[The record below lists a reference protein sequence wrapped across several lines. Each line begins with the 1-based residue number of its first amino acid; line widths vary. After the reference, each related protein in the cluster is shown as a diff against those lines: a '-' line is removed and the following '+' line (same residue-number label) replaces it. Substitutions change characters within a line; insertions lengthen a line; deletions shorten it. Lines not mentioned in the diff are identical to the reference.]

1 MADSNALWKVMYSGY
16 GTETC
21 KEQFY
26 EIIDHCRIKNIKN
39 SIGGYIVFNEKTR
52 VVDQYLEGPKKQ
64 ILETYGRI
72 KKDPRVSYI
81 TFYSC
86 GPCERRFTHQDGLTP
101 WRHKDSFKATT
112 ERVPF
117 FKLSTEEFHE
127 KYEEVLKIK
136 DQAVMTKISLDE
148 EKVHLEAAAKKLMEE
163 IEEEKRRLK
172 ALAAEK
178 AERKAK
184 RDAEKKARKEA
195 RRLKKLA
202 KKAKEARSGNPKDID
217 AAEKKK
223 RKKKKKMLS
232 KEQAAK
238 DDASKKV
245 RRKKTKDERRR
256 KAVEAAAV
264 GNDDLG
270 HAIVA

>member
-16 GTETC
+16 GTEKC
-21 KEQFY
+21 KEEFY
-26 EIIDHCRIKNIKN
+26 EIIEHCRTKNIKN

-52 VVDQYLEGPKKQ
+52 VVDQYLEGPKQQ

-81 TFYSC
+81 TFYAC
-86 GPCERRFTHQDGLTP
+86 GKCERRFTHQDGLTP
-101 WRHKDSFKATT
+101 WRHKDGFKAETK
-112 ERVPF
+112 RVPF

-127 KYEEVLKIK
+127 KYEEVLKVK
-136 DQAVMTKISLDE
+136 DRAVMTKISLEE
-148 EKVHLEAAAKKLMEE
+148 EKEYLDMAAKKLMED

-172 ALAAEK
+172 ALAAERS
-178 AERKAK
+178 ERKAK
-184 RDAEKKARKEA
+184 REAEKKARKEA

-223 RKKKKKMLS
+223 RKKKKKKVT
-232 KEQAAK
+232 KEQSAK

-245 RRKKTKDERRR
+245 RRKKKKDERR

-264 GNDDLG
+264 ENDDLG

>member
-1 MADSNALWKVMYSGY
+1 MYSGY

-64 ILETYGRI
+64 IMETYGRI

-81 TFYSC
+81 TFYAC
-86 GPCERRFTHQDGLTP
+86 GECERRFTHQDGLTP
-101 WRHKDSFKATT
+101 WRHKDGFKATT
-112 ERVPF
+112 KKVPF
-117 FKLSTEEFHE
+117 FKLTTEEFHD
-127 KYEEVLKIK
+127 KYEEVLKVEP
-136 DQAVMTKISLDE
+136 QAIMTKISLEE
-148 EKVHLEAAAKKLMEE
+148 EKEHLEMAAKKLMKE
-163 IEEEKRRLK
+163 IEEEKERLK

-178 AERKAK
+178 AEKKAK
-184 RDAEKKARKEA
+184 KEAEKKAKREA
-195 RRLKKLA
+195 RRLKKLAKA
-202 KKAKEARSGNPKDID
+202 KKAKEARSGNPEDID
-217 AAEKKK
+217 SAEKKK
-223 RKKKKKMLS
+223 KKKKKKKLA

-238 DDASKKV
+238 GDASKKV
-245 RRKKTKDERRR
+245 RRKR
-256 KAVEAAAV
+256 KKKSVEASAVE
-264 GNDDLG
+264 NDDLDLG